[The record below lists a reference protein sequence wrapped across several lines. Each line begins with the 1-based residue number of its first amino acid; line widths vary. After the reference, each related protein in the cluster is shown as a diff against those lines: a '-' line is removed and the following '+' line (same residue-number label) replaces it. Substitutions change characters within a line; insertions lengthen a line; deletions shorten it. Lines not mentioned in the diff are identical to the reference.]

1 MTYEA
6 AQIDVEK
13 TSVCRRPLGAA
24 LACQVARRPAGKQVP
39 EGVPSMPNPLCFIA
53 MPFGRKEAG
62 GRSVEFDAVWDELI
76 APAIEAAD
84 MQPLRADEEQVG
96 GIIHKPM
103 FERLLLCE
111 FAVSDLTL
119 ANANVFYE
127 IGVRHAARP
136 ATTVL
141 IVADEVRLPFDVA
154 MLRTMPY
161 RVGADGRPSHAAED
175 AAKLGQLLQEC
186 RAKRSK
192 DSPLFQLLD
201 GIKPLEVPSDR
212 TDVFRDQVAY
222 AQTKKTELTQARKSG
237 KDAVDAVRQSL
248 GRIDAVESGVAIDL
262 LLSYRAVKA
271 WQAMADLVGELPEP
285 LRSTV
290 MVQEQL
296 GFALNRAGRGE
307 EAERV
312 LLELIAARGPSS
324 ETLGL
329 LGRVYK
335 DRWEAAVKAGETIKA
350 RALLTKAIDAY
361 RRGFETDWR
370 DHYPGINAV
379 TLMELKD
386 PPDPERAKLIPVIR
400 YSVERRIAGSKAD
413 YWDWATLLELAVLAK
428 DETAAEEA
436 LGQALTIV
444 RDSWEPETTARN
456 LRLIHE
462 AREQRGQTVTWAK
475 SVEDALLAA
484 G

>member
-1 MTYEA
+1 
-6 AQIDVEK
+6 
-13 TSVCRRPLGAA
+13 
-24 LACQVARRPAGKQVP
+24 
-39 EGVPSMPNPLCFIA
+39 MPQPLCFIA

-62 GRSVEFDAVWDELI
+62 AQSIEFDAVWQELI
-76 APAIEAAD
+76 APAITAAD
-84 MQPLRADEEQVG
+84 MQPLRADEEQAG

-103 FERLLLCE
+103 FERLILCE
-111 FAVSDLTL
+111 FAVADLTM

-141 IVADEVRLPFDVA
+141 IVAEEVRIPFDIA
-154 MLRTMPY
+154 TLRTMRY
-161 RVGADGRPSHAAED
+161 RLGADGKPSHAEED
-175 AAKLGQLLQEC
+175 AGKLAQLLRKC
-186 RAKRSK
+186 RAQRFK

-212 TDVFRDQVAY
+212 TDVFREQVAY
-222 AQTKKTELTQARKSG
+222 AQAKKAELAEARKSG
-237 KDAVDAVRQSL
+237 KDAVDAVRRSL
-248 GRIDAVESGVAIDL
+248 GQIDTVESGVAIDL
-262 LLSYRAVKA
+262 LLSYRAVSD
-271 WQAMADLVGELPEP
+271 WQGMIDLVGDMPEP

-312 LLELIAARGPSS
+312 LLDLIERRGPSS

-335 DRWEAAVKAGETIKA
+335 DRWEAVAKSGGSLKAK
-350 RALLTKAIDAY
+350 ALLGKAVNAY
-361 RRGFETDWR
+361 RCGFETDWR

-386 PPDPERAKLIPVIR
+386 PPDPERLRLIPVVQ
-400 YSVERRIAGSKAD
+400 YSVERRIASGKAD
-413 YWDWATLLELAVLAK
+413 YWDCATLLELAVLAK
-428 DETAAEEA
+428 DEARASDA
-436 LGQALTIV
+436 LGQALACI
-444 RDSWEPETTARN
+444 REPWEPKTTARN
-456 LRLIHE
+456 LRLIRE
-462 AREQRGQTVTWAK
+462 ARERRGEGAPWAK
-475 SVEDALLAA
+475 SIEDALADTSNNGVA
-484 G
+484 DGP

>member
-1 MTYEA
+1 
-6 AQIDVEK
+6 
-13 TSVCRRPLGAA
+13 
-24 LACQVARRPAGKQVP
+24 
-39 EGVPSMPNPLCFIA
+39 MPKPLCFIA

-62 GRSVEFDAVWDELI
+62 GRSVEFDAVWHELI
-76 APAIEAAD
+76 APAIERAD

-111 FAVSDLTL
+111 FAVADLTL

-127 IGVRHAARP
+127 VGVRHAARP

-161 RVGADGRPSHAAED
+161 RLRADGRPSHAEED
-175 AAKLGQLLQEC
+175 AAKLGQLLKDC
-186 RAKRSK
+186 RAQRSK

-201 GIKPLEVPSDR
+201 GITPLVVPSDR

-222 AQTKKTELTQARKSG
+222 AQAKKAELAQARKAG
-237 KDAVDAVRQSL
+237 KDAIDGVRQSL
-248 GRIDAVESGVAIDL
+248 GQFDAVESGILIDL
-262 LLSYRAVKA
+262 MLSYRAVKD
-271 WQAMADLVGELPEP
+271 WQSMIDLIHKMPEP
-285 LRSTV
+285 LRLTV

-296 GFALNRAGRGE
+296 GFALNRAGRGD

-312 LLELIAARGPSS
+312 LLDLIASRGPSS
-324 ETLGL
+324 ETLGI

-335 DRWEAAVKAGETIKA
+335 DRWEAAVKAGETFKA

-370 DHYPGINAV
+370 DHYPGINVV

-386 PPDPERAKLIPVIR
+386 PPDPEREKLIPVVR
-400 YSVERRIAGSKAD
+400 YSVARRIAGGKPD

-428 DETAAEEA
+428 DEAGAGDT
-436 LGQALTIV
+436 LGQALASV
-444 RDSWEPETTARN
+444 REPWEPETTVRN
-456 LRLIHE
+456 LRLIRE
-462 AREQRGQTVTWAK
+462 ARERRGEIVAWAK
-475 SVEDALLAA
+475 DVEHALVA
-484 G
+484 GG